1 MLRHIF
7 LIVFIFLN
15 YIPIASAEDWKEVG
29 WWSVGPLN
37 NDDEN
42 NCRIYA
48 DYESVGIEFYLDY
61 SDASKEYYFEIIS
74 QNWKSLVDDE
84 EYVLDVE
91 FDQGE
96 WTLDTTARIIVDENI
111 KYFGLYA
118 RDNRSGIKEFVR
130 DFQKSNSV
138 KISFENNE
146 VAHLNL
152 KDTFRAVE
160 ELKACAKRQNTQT
173 KINDPFANKTKP
185 KQPLKLDP
193 FR

>member
-1 MLRHIF
+1 MLRYIF
-7 LIVFIFLN
+7 LIVFFFLN

-29 WWSVGPLN
+29 WWSVGPLD

-48 DYESVGIEFYLDY
+48 DYESVGLEFYLDY
-61 SDASKEYYFEIIS
+61 SDETKVYEFEIIS

-84 EYVLDVE
+84 EYVLDIE
-91 FDQGE
+91 FDQDL
-96 WTLDTTARIIVDENI
+96 WTLPTIARIMEAENK

-118 RDNRSGIKEFVR
+118 SSKSSKMKEFVG
-130 DFQKSNSV
+130 DFQKSNSI

-160 ELKACAKRQNTQT
+160 ELKACAKRRNTQT

>member
-1 MLRHIF
+1 MLKYIF

-15 YIPIASAEDWKEVG
+15 YIPIASAEGWKNVG
-29 WWSVGPLN
+29 WWSVGPLD
-37 NDDEN
+37 NDDKN
-42 NCRIYA
+42 NCRMYA
-48 DYESVGIEFYLDY
+48 DYNKVGLEFYLDY
-61 SDASKEYYFEIIS
+61 SDESKVYYFEIIS

-84 EYVLDVE
+84 EYVLDVK
-91 FDQGE
+91 FDQDE

-130 DFQKSNSV
+130 DFQKSNSI

>member
-1 MLRHIF
+1 MLKYIF

-29 WWSVGPLN
+29 WWSVGPLV
-37 NDDEN
+37 DDDKN
-42 NCRIYA
+42 YCRIYGN
-48 DYESVGIEFYLDY
+48 YESVGIELYLDY
-61 SDASKEYYFEIIS
+61 SDASKEYYFEIFS

-84 EYVLDVE
+84 EYVLDIE

-96 WTLDTTARIIVDENI
+96 WTLDTTARIIVEENN
-111 KYFGLYA
+111 KYFGLSA
-118 RDNRSGIKEFVR
+118 RDKRSGIIEFVR
-130 DFQKSNSV
+130 DFQKSNSI

-146 VAHLNL
+146 VAYLNL
-152 KDTFRAVE
+152 KDTFKAVE
-160 ELKACAKRQNTQT
+160 ELKACAIRQNTQT